1 MLSQINESH
10 ASSTEEFAPSSN
22 YVSLTWNLRQTDS
35 ILKVTSRSN
44 QKLRC
49 HQCVFF
55 SSLIFFSTAKWVF
68 SILGK
73 GDLLIALWCHS
84 AVKLYDKVS
93 VPSVA
98 AANCRRMPWETACF
112 TDKPYELWN
121 VWGAVGPAV
130 PQVKLFSPLN
140 LEQSAQATLRQK
152 GSQSLSRNIWK
163 IHVFQLDVCQP
174 TKQMTPFI
182 CCSDLSIWIDVY
194 DLIYWFTW
202 NTVVKVKVTS
212 RRTAK

>member
-1 MLSQINESH
+1 M
-10 ASSTEEFAPSSN
+10 
-22 YVSLTWNLRQTDS
+22 
-35 ILKVTSRSN
+35 LKVTLRST
-44 QKLRC
+44 QKLRWP
-49 HQCVFF
+49 QCMFF

-98 AANCRRMPWETACF
+98 AANCRRTPWETVCF
-112 TDKPYELWN
+112 TDKPYKLGN
-121 VWGAVGPAV
+121 VWGAAGPAV

-140 LEQSAQATLRQK
+140 LEQSAQATVRQK
-152 GSQSLSRNIWK
+152 GSQKSHLK
-163 IHVFQLDVCQP
+163 HLKEIHVFQLDVCQP

-182 CCSDLSIWIDVY
+182 CCSDLSIWVNVY
-194 DLIYWFTW
+194 DLMYWFTW
-202 NTVVKVKVTS
+202 NTVVKVTS
-212 RRTAK
+212 RHTAK